1 MSGLL
6 RHNITRP
13 AAACG
18 VLIFNEKR
26 GLKIYMKNYVLSISE
41 KQAETMDRK

>member
-1 MSGLL
+1 M
-6 RHNITRP
+6 
-13 AAACG
+13 
-18 VLIFNEKR
+18 FNEKR